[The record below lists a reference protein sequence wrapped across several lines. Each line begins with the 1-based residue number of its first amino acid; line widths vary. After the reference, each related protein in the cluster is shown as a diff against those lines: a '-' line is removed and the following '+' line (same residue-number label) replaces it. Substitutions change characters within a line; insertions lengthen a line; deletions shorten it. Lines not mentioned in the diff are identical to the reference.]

1 MESSEGTRPTPEPLP
16 KIIGITGG
24 IGSGKSE
31 VAKFIADMGYP
42 VYNSDR
48 AAKTVIRQ
56 DPQIR
61 REIIELLGPESFSG
75 EEYNRDFVSEQIFEK
90 EELRSALNAIV
101 HPAVARDFE
110 RWLHDNSDSDI
121 VFKESAL
128 LFELGLYKDLFRT
141 ILVTAEENLRMKRVM
156 LRDNKTYREVEMI
169 MENQMPERDKR
180 KKASFIIENNE
191 SLEELQSRTLEVI
204 RDLKAEL

>member
-16 KIIGITGG
+16 RIIGITGG

-31 VAKFIADMGYP
+31 VAKYIAEIGYP
-42 VYNSDR
+42 VYNSDQ
-48 AAKTVIRQ
+48 AAKAVVQQ
-56 DPQIR
+56 DAQVR
-61 REIIELLGPESFSG
+61 REITELLGPESFSG
-75 EEYNRDFVSEQIFEK
+75 EEYNREFVREKIFENDD
-90 EELRSALNAIV
+90 LRNALNAII
-101 HPAVARDFE
+101 HPAVKRDFE
-110 RWLHDNSDSDI
+110 RWVQENADAEM

-128 LFELGLYKDLFRT
+128 LFELGLYKDLSHT

-156 LRDNKTYREVEMI
+156 LRDNKTYREVEVI

-180 KKASFIIENNE
+180 KKASFIIENNDT
-191 SLEELQSRTLEVI
+191 LEELQSRTLEVI